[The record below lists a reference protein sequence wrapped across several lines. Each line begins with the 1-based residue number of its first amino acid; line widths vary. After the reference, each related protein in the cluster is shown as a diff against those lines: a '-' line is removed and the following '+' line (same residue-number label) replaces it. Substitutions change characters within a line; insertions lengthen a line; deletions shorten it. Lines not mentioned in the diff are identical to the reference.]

1 VRDPGLQPERTAI
14 AWSRTCYAVAVDGVL
29 VVRFGVDPWSGPML
43 ALGCVMLFAAAVFL
57 YLSLCRRAALLGSHP
72 RAPRSSF
79 MGACAGCIGGVCVL
93 QAVALALK

>member
-1 VRDPGLQPERTAI
+1 MRRPSFTQFDNPPH
-14 AWSRTCYAVAVDGVL
+14 
-29 VVRFGVDPWSGPML
+29 
-43 ALGCVMLFAAAVFL
+43 FAASVFL

-79 MGACAGCIGGVCVL
+79 MGACAGCIGVVCVL